1 MEAMAMEIP
10 CVSTYVAGI
19 PELIRDGVDGLLV
32 PASSQEAITGAMK
45 SMIDNPLLRR
55 ELAAA
60 GRRRVLAFYNLAEN
74 ARALAAVFERN
85 LSEVA

>member
-1 MEAMAMEIP
+1 
-10 CVSTYVAGI
+10 
-19 PELIRDGVDGLLV
+19 
-32 PASSQEAITGAMK
+32 MK